1 MNSDFWFI
9 SALILLAMYFNMP
22 DSDGSAGYV
31 SIRLAFIFFIF
42 ILLWIASQK
51 LNKWII
57 SLAMLL
63 VLFFHFKLNTFYQD
77 ATKNIESI
85 AIDYVDVANH
95 IEKNSVVLPINYSGN
110 WLMAHFSNYLGVEK
124 PIIIL
129 ENYECLA
136 GYFPLKWNVNT
147 MPDSRFGPIT
157 SDSLLC
163 LKWQANPKKKMKKID
178 YCFVMGN
185 INNGKTQCDS
195 ILIATLNQNYH
206 IVHTSLFSTLYRA
219 NK

>member
-1 MNSDFWFI
+1 
-9 SALILLAMYFNMP
+9 
-22 DSDGSAGYV
+22 
-31 SIRLAFIFFIF
+31 
-42 ILLWIASQK
+42 
-51 LNKWII
+51 
-57 SLAMLL
+57 MLL

-163 LKWQANPKKKMKKID
+163 LKWQANHKK
-178 YCFVMGN
+178 
-185 INNGKTQCDS
+185 
-195 ILIATLNQNYH
+195 
-206 IVHTSLFSTLYRA
+206 R
-219 NK
+219 